1 MDKQQYIFNYVE
13 NKYKNKFKKINIIK
27 KLKNKLLIFY
37 KSDLQEYIY
46 FYRDKN
52 IVICFDNL
60 YHIYGFNLQ
69 HGDIQ
74 SVLYVFHKNIFE
86 YLRNIKN
93 IYWFEH
99 FFKCDIYD
107 LSIQQINN
115 FIDFFANES
124 LLIYDK

>member
-69 HGDIQ
+69 HSDIQ
-74 SVLYVFHKNIFE
+74 NVLYVFHKNIFE

-99 FFKCDIYD
+99 FLNVIYMIYQYNK
-107 LSIQQINN
+107 LII
-115 FIDFFANES
+115 
-124 LLIYDK
+124 LLIFLQMKVY